1 LNQPRMSC
9 MAGSSLDTVG
19 DLVKGYEL
27 SNGTVG
33 GFLFDPDEKQM
44 FVVTA
49 EHCASKSEQ
58 TGPMLVPQSFNVTMK
73 NLLLMTLARLTTQT
87 MSSFRFLIS
96 NARVVSMSW
105 SSLMTLS
112 TVPFFPSNRM
122 EYCAAQILGIWM
134 TMCLRMKSCSQH

>member
-1 LNQPRMSC
+1 MSHAC
-9 MAGSSLDTVG
+9 HAWQEAHLTQWAICSRVII
-19 DLVKGYEL
+19 YEL
-27 SNGTVG
+27 SSGTVG

-58 TGPMLVPQSFNVTMK
+58 TGPMLVHQSFNVTMK

-105 SSLMTLS
+105 SSLMILS
-112 TVPFFPSNRM
+112 TVPFSPPTEWNTALLKLLVYGWRCVC
-122 EYCAAQILGIWM
+122 E
-134 TMCLRMKSCSQH
+134 